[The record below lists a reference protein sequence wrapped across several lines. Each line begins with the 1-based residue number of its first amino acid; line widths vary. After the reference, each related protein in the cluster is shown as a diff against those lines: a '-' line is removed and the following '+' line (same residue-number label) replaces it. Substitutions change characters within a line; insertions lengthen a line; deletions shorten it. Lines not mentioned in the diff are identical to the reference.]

1 MVRFADL
8 SLKELVQRLV
18 VIDVEGLDDA
28 AVNGEDLVRFY
39 P

>member
-18 VIDVEGLDDA
+18 VINVEGLDDA
-28 AVNGEDLVRFY
+28 AFNGEDLVRFY